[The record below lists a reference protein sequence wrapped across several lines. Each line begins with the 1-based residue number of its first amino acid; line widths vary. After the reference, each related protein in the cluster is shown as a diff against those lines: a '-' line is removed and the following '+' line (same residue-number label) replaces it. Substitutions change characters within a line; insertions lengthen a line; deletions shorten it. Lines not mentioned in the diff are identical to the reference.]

1 MVLIIF
7 RQQIEGKFIG
17 FLSYG
22 VQPNPKNKSEKKKK
36 IDGNDMPKFNSSL
49 PGPNKKKPKHTVLVA
64 LKDKW
69 RERSTGITG
78 MNARSQESNTTF
90 KSYLNLQ

>member
-1 MVLIIF
+1 
-7 RQQIEGKFIG
+7 
-17 FLSYG
+17 
-22 VQPNPKNKSEKKKK
+22 
-36 IDGNDMPKFNSSL
+36 MPKFNSSL

-69 RERSTGITG
+69 REGSTGITG